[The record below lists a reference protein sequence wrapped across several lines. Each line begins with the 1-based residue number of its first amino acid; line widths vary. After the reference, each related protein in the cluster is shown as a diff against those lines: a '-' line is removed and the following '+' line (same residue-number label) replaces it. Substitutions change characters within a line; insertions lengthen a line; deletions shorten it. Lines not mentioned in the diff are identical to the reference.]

1 MKKLVPEPRAF
12 TKQDLI
18 DSLAAPIIRDF
29 AKVGITDQKVAEV
42 VARLLD
48 AKLPPKEFI
57 NKGEIVRSDERYED
71 NRAIEAAVRLYLS
84 LKYPNKAETQKFGD
98 LTVQVI
104 NYNDYAEKKAE

>member
-1 MKKLVPEPRAF
+1 MKRAVPERCGF
-12 TKQDLI
+12 TKQELI
-18 DSLAAPIIRDF
+18 GSLAAPIIRDF
-29 AKVGITDQKVAEV
+29 AKAGITDQKVAEV

-84 LKYPNKAETQKFGD
+84 VKYPNKAETQKFGD
-98 LTVQVI
+98 VTIQVI
-104 NYNDYAEKKAE
+104 NYGAEKKDE